1 MGNTEKVV
9 CLHFG
14 GLQAEGAGLGDGS
27 LGFLAPGFTS
37 GSCQASAKVCEMPS
51 PSLCNAIPLQ
61 HVKRTSA
68 PEPCPEGTD
77 HRVWQQ
83 S

>member
-1 MGNTEKVV
+1 MQLSDMKIEHRERGRVDVMGNTEKVV

-37 GSCQASAKVCEMPS
+37 GSCQTSAEVCEMPL
-51 PSLCNAIPLQ
+51 PGLCNAIPYN
-61 HVKRTSA
+61 R
-68 PEPCPEGTD
+68 
-77 HRVWQQ
+77 
-83 S
+83 